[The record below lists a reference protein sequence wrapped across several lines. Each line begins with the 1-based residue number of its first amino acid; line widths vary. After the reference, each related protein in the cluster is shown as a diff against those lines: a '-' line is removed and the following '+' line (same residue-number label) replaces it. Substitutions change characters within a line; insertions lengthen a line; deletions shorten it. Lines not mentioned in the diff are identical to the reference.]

1 MHKAKIILN
10 KKERKTGYGVCMIQ
24 NQHMHSKKY
33 KKVEDFIAVLNLKL
47 TVRAL
52 KRSKQI
58 FFSLQVLDDPLHR
71 FGRNLFHT
79 DDHK

>member
-1 MHKAKIILN
+1 MHKAKIILD

-47 TVRAL
+47 SQGFKTEQTNILFTASFRRPITPVWTE
-52 KRSKQI
+52 
-58 FFSLQVLDDPLHR
+58 SLSH
-71 FGRNLFHT
+71 
-79 DDHK
+79 